1 MLDEISDICS
11 HDLQQIWN
19 DEILK
24 NCQFPENLKLVDIH
38 HFNIQSLALKIFKIC
53 NNMVPTTI
61 NDLFTRS
68 CNSYNLRSKTNFVVQ
83 GVHTAR
89 NG

>member
-24 NCQFPENLKLVDIH
+24 NCQFPENLKLVDITPV
-38 HFNIQSLALKIFKIC
+38 LKK
-53 NNMVPTTI
+53 
-61 NDLFTRS
+61 DEK
-68 CNSYNLRSKTNFVVQ
+68 NLSKKLQ
-83 GVHTAR
+83 AY
-89 NG
+89 